1 MTSGPGRRADTDP
14 ATAPGDPVADDLDR
28 LDARQREL
36 LLRWLPD
43 LRVEA
48 DHSWG
53 LVETTVLEVVA
64 EGRRLIVKAGGPTD
78 HHLAR
83 ELHAHRWWLGPW
95 RTTGRAA
102 TLLHGDA
109 SARILV
115 ATFVP
120 GRLVLGTPAQ
130 DEPDT
135 YVQGGRLL
143 AALHG
148 QTSEV
153 QPTEERASA
162 LGWLDREHRIDPST
176 EARLRDEVEGWPT
189 TPTTVVPTHGDW
201 QPRNWLV
208 DDGVVRVI
216 DLGRAALR
224 PAMSDLVRLA
234 AQDFRRRPE
243 LEAAFLAGYGS
254 DPREPRAW
262 RRHRVREAI
271 GTAVWAHQ
279 VGDAAFEAQ
288 GHRMI
293 AETLADAPG

>member
-1 MTSGPGRRADTDP
+1 MAH
-14 ATAPGDPVADDLDR
+14 DLDR
-28 LDARQREL
+28 LDARQRQL

-64 EGRRLIVKAGGPTD
+64 DGRRLIVKAGGPTD

-83 ELHAHRWWLGPW
+83 ELHAHRHWLGPW
-95 RTTGRAA
+95 RATGRAA

-109 SARILV
+109 QARILV

-135 YVQGGRLL
+135 YVQAGRLL

-153 QPTEERASA
+153 QPTDERASA
-162 LGWLDREHRIDPST
+162 LRWLDRDHRIDPST
-176 EARLRDEVEGWPT
+176 EARLRAEIEGWPT

-208 DDGVVRVI
+208 EDGVVRAI

-224 PAMSDLVRLA
+224 SAMSDLVRLA

-243 LEAAFLAGYGS
+243 LEAAFLAGYGP
-254 DPREPRAW
+254 DPREPGAW

-293 AETLADAPG
+293 AEALAAT